1 MTKQVTIDLD
11 DEVLVFLDRH
21 SGGNRSEYINKLLRK
36 QRQFAIAA
44 ELAAAH
50 QQDAENPEYRAEIA
64 LWDAVVA
71 DGIGDDADA

>member
-1 MTKQVTIDLD
+1 MTKQVTLDLD

-21 SGGNRSEYINKLLRK
+21 SRGNRSEYINNLLRK
-36 QRQFAIAA
+36 QRRATLEA

-50 QQDAENPEYRAEIA
+50 QQDAQNPEYRAEIA
-64 LWDAVVA
+64 LWDAVVG

>member
-1 MTKQVTIDLD
+1 MPKQVTIDLD

-21 SGGNRSEYINKLLRK
+21 SGGNLSEYINKLLRR
-36 QRQFAIAA
+36 QRRSAIEA

-50 QQDAENPEYRAEIA
+50 QQDAQNPEYRAEIA